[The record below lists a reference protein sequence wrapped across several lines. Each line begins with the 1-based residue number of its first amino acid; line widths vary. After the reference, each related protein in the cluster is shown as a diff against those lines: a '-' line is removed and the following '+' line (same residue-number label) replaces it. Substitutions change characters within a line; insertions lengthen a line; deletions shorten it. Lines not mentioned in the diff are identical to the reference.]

1 MTLLTFIILNIMF
14 INESITWTILSAILS
29 LIVYI
34 IGFSGMFISKKII
47 KIGDNIKNKLLKI
60 LYYIFLP
67 IVLLLIC
74 FIIYNFSFFVLENIL
89 RLNDCTL
96 SLGEGLLVLFGII
109 LICMFILIPYIE
121 TIIVL
126 MLKRF
131 IKE

>member
-14 INESITWTILSAILS
+14 INESITWTILSTILS